1 MNFLRNHKELFV
13 SLLCAALPLIAI
25 LFPSIREYVIGNYYV
40 SATYNTAIIFVYLVG
55 CFLVFFSFLELT
67 KCTVILQQKN
77 SSNPAPLLGDANK
90 IVFSP
95 NHGQS
100 DDTLASLYE
109 SMKESVNRKQ
119 QHRLSAIQN
128 CANISTM
135 IGLLGTFAGLSI
147 TIASVITLLERSQI
161 SGNTNDADMLGVIVN
176 VVSSLSEPLKG
187 MNTAFV
193 SSIYGVVSAIL
204 LGIMCSFLR
213 SSFNKLSVT
222 LRDANLDFL
231 REVKTRQ
238 VDGKVRILQ
247 IETVVDEL
255 VREMKT
261 DLTAFHQ
268 STLALQQEKR
278 GLLVLLIE
286 KMDESHQRR
295 AAFEDSLLTSVGY
308 HAEGLGY
315 IREAV
320 DCANQQLATQHLVVE
335 QIKDNGTEQNKALNL
350 INEQQNQLV
359 ELEISQQET
368 LAHYQQANVENH
380 QRTQATLESHVET
393 FPPLFS
399 QVAGMQQS
407 LTKDIIMLKNK
418 E

>member
-90 IVFSP
+90 IVFSA

-278 GLLVLLIE
+278 GLLALLIE

>member
-1 MNFLRNHKELFV
+1 MNFLKNHKELFV
-13 SLLCAALPLIAI
+13 SILCAALPLIAI
-25 LFPSIREYVIGNYYV
+25 LFPSIRDYVLGNYYV

-67 KCTVILQQKN
+67 KCTVILKQKN
-77 SSNPAPLLGDANK
+77 STHPAPLLGDANK

-95 NHGQS
+95 THGQS

-109 SMKESVNRKQ
+109 SMKESVSRKQ

-161 SGNTNDADMLGVIVN
+161 NGSTNDSDMLGIIVN
-176 VVSSLSEPLKG
+176 VVSSLAEPLKG

-193 SSIYGVVSAIL
+193 SSIYGVVSAII

-213 SSFNKLSVT
+213 SAFNKLSVT

-255 VREMKT
+255 VRELKT
-261 DLTAFHQ
+261 DLTAFHH
-268 STLALQQEKR
+268 STLALQEEKR
-278 GLLVLLIE
+278 GLLTLLVE
-286 KMDESHQRR
+286 KMDNSHQRR
-295 AAFEDSLLTSVGY
+295 AIFEDNILTSVNHHVDGL
-308 HAEGLGY
+308 AQLKEG
-315 IREAV
+315 V
-320 DCANQQLATQHLVVE
+320 DSANEQLASQHADVE
-335 QIKDNGTEQNKALNL
+335 QIKANGTEQNKALNV
-350 INEQQNQLV
+350 IYEQQNQV
-359 ELEISQQET
+359 IENQQSQQET
-368 LAHYQQANVENH
+368 LAHYQQANIANH
-380 QRTQATLESHVET
+380 QQTQATLESHIET

-399 QVAGMQQS
+399 QIAGMQQS
-407 LTKDIIMLKNK
+407 LKKDIIMLKNK